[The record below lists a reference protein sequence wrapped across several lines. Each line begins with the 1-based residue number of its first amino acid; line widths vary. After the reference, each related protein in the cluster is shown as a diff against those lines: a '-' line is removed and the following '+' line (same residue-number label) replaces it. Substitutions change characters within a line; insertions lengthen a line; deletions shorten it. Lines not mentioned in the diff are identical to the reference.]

1 MSDYGR
7 CVICGQSLS
16 QIEEIKGICDN
27 CRVSIINT
35 DGISQDIEDYA
46 S

>member
-16 QIEEIKGICDN
+16 QIEELEGICDD
-27 CRVSIINT
+27 CRVSIIYAE
-35 DGISQDIEDYA
+35 GLSPDIEDYA